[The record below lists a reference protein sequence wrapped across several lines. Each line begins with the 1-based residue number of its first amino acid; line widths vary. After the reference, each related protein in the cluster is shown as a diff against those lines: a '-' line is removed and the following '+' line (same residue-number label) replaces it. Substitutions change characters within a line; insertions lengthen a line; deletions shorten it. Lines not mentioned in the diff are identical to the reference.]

1 MYEEWNAVVCHD
13 EKIDGLRA
21 AMARDAERLVS
32 ALRAGHLGTVASLSQ
47 QLVSTARQ
55 QFEAE
60 ERRLREAGSPT
71 LVRHAREHQRFLA
84 DLGAMAALAARGDLR
99 DVAALRPE
107 QWIPAWLAA
116 HARTDGGL
124 PV

>member
-1 MYEEWNAVVCHD
+1 MYEEWNAVVCRD
-13 EKIDGLRA
+13 ERIDGLRA
-21 AMARDAERLVS
+21 AMARDAEKLVS
-32 ALRAGHLGTVASLSQ
+32 ALGAGRLGAVASLAQ

-60 ERRLREAGSPT
+60 ERRLREAKSPT
-71 LVRHAREHQRFLA
+71 LVRHTREHQRFLA

-99 DVAALRPE
+99 DVVALRPE
-107 QWIPAWLAA
+107 RWLPAWLAA
-116 HARTDGGL
+116 HARTDNGL

>member
-1 MYEEWNAVVCHD
+1 MYEEWNAVVSRD
-13 EKIDGLRA
+13 DRIDGLRA

-32 ALRAGHLGTVASLSQ
+32 ALRAGHLGSVASLAQ

-84 DLGAMAALAARGDLR
+84 DLDAMATLAARGDIG
-99 DVAALRPE
+99 DVVALRPE
-107 QWIPAWLAA
+107 RWIPAWLAA
-116 HARTDGGL
+116 HARTDSGL